1 MRKKLIIFILSA
13 LPLVITG
20 CGDNGGAASGKW
32 VGEVF
37 ESSNTKTSTI
47 VGEFDSYDECV
58 AESQKEA
65 ISGIFNCGI
74 K

>member
-1 MRKKLIIFILSA
+1 MRKKLIIFILST

-65 ISGIFNCGI
+65 KSGIFNCGI